1 MQRITSLT
9 SLIVLSPSA
18 ATQEMGDASRLAK
31 RDKEEKETNNE
42 KKRSV
47 EKIRAFYYQESGNP
61 Y

>member
-1 MQRITSLT
+1 MQRITSLK
-9 SLIVLSPSA
+9 SLIVLSLSA
-18 ATQEMGDASRLAK
+18 AIQEIGDASRLAK

-47 EKIRAFYYQESGNP
+47 DEIRAFYYWESGNP